1 MQSRTICLQ
10 IHVSA
15 HVWECFRTVFPKKKH
30 NMSTSVWSKKSNV
43 SLFKIAIF
51 FSRKEEQLN
60 GLGAHVEAA
69 RVFQASTEYES
80 SEDAF
85 RWRKYGQKAV
95 NGNLFPR
102 SYYRCSTARCNA
114 RKFVE
119 RSSDNSL
126 VTTYEGR
133 HNHIAERLGWKEKQ
147 CCCDSRKKN
156 TISIV
161 CLWWC

>member
-10 IHVSA
+10 IHVSV
-15 HVWECFRTVFPKKKH
+15 HVWECFRTVFPKKKAQYVYICLVQEIQCFIVQNRH
-30 NMSTSVWSKKSNV
+30 
-43 SLFKIAIF
+43 F